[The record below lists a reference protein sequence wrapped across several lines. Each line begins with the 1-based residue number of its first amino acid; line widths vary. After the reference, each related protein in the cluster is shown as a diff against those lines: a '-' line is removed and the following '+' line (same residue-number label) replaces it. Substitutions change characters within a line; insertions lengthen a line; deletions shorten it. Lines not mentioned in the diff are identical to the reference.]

1 MIKFTQKYIDKKKY
15 DFRDSIF
22 SSIISLIK
30 KDKDLILLTNDLGA
44 RGIDEIKKIAPNQF
58 INVGIAEQNLVSVAS
73 GLALTGKKVIVY
85 GILSHILY
93 RGFEQIKLDVC
104 FQNLPIQFV
113 CVGSGL
119 AYGNDGPTHQSL
131 EDLCVLRALNN
142 IEIYNPSDDT
152 SARFSVVEAY
162 KSKKPAFIKIDKEQL
177 PKFYK
182 NFTDVK
188 KGILMTCS
196 KQSQKVIII
205 SSGIISWHSLYIQE
219 QLERINIPTSVFD
232 VVRPN
237 KFDLKKITK
246 NKFNVIVVLEEAYDS
261 GGLADIISR
270 DLIKNKVYYK
280 NFLAINIG
288 KKYLI
293 GSAKREW
300 VWNKF
305 FNVNKILGLVKN
317 TI

>member
-1 MIKFTQKYIDKKKY
+1 MINFTQKLINEKKY

-30 KDKDLILLTNDLGA
+30 KDKNLIVLTNDLGA

-58 INVGIAEQNLVSVAS
+58 INVGIAEQNLISVAS
-73 GLALTGKKVIVY
+73 GLALTGKKVIIY

-131 EDLCVLRALNN
+131 EDLSVLRALNN
-142 IEIYNPSDDT
+142 IDIYNPSDDT
-152 SARFSVVEAY
+152 SARFSILEAY

-177 PKFYK
+177 PKLYK

-188 KGILMTCS
+188 KGILMTS
-196 KQSQKVIII
+196 AKKSVKVIII

-219 QLERINIPTSVFD
+219 QLEKINIPTSVYD

-237 KFDLKKITK
+237 KFDLKKIAR

-261 GGLADIISR
+261 GGLADIVTR
-270 DLIKNKVYYK
+270 NLIENQIIYK
-280 NFLAINIG
+280 KFLAFNIG

-300 VWNKF
+300 VWKKF
-305 FNVNKILGLVKN
+305 FDVNKIISLIK
-317 TI
+317 

>member
-1 MIKFTQKYIDKKKY
+1 MNYKKIKLVAMRDSFLETIYQLMKNDKTIFFISADFGSPIIDK
-15 DFRDSIF
+15 
-22 SSIISLIK
+22 IK
-30 KDKDLILLTNDLGA
+30 DDCS
-44 RGIDEIKKIAPNQF
+44 EQF
-58 INVGIAEQNLVSVAS
+58 INVGIAEQNLISVAS

-152 SARFSVVEAY
+152 SARFSILEAY

-188 KGILMTCS
+188 KGILMTCP
-196 KQSQKVIII
+196 KKSQQVIII

-219 QLERINIPTSVFD
+219 QLERINIPTSVYD

-237 KFDLKKITK
+237 KFDLKKIAR

-261 GGLADIISR
+261 GGLADIVSR
-270 DLIKNKVYYK
+270 NLIENQITYK
-280 NFLAINIG
+280 KFLAFNIG

-300 VWNKF
+300 VWKKF
-305 FNVNKILGLVKN
+305 FNVNKILGLIK
-317 TI
+317 

>member
-1 MIKFTQKYIDKKKY
+1 MIKFTQKFINEKKY

-30 KDKDLILLTNDLGA
+30 KDKDLMVLTNDLGA

-58 INVGIAEQNLVSVAS
+58 INVGIAEQNLISVAS

-104 FQNLPIQFV
+104 FQNLAIQFV

-131 EDLCVLRALNN
+131 EDLSVLRALNN
-142 IEIYNPSDDT
+142 IDIYNPSDDT
-152 SARFSVVEAY
+152 SARFSILEAY

-177 PKFYK
+177 PKIYK

-188 KGILMTCS
+188 KGILMKS
-196 KQSQKVIII
+196 AKKSEKVIII

-219 QLERINIPTSVFD
+219 QLEKINIPTSVYD

-237 KFDLKKITK
+237 KFDLKKIAR

-261 GGLADIISR
+261 GGLADIVAR
-270 DLIKNKVYYK
+270 NLIENQINYK
-280 NFLAINIG
+280 KFLAFNIG

-300 VWNKF
+300 VWKNF
-305 FNVNKILGLVKN
+305 FDVNKIIGLIK
-317 TI
+317 